1 MPRETPVI
9 NIAGR
14 RVAEDVPPFVIAEIG
29 INHGGS
35 IDRALKLVDAA
46 ARAGAHAVKLQT
58 IVATDLVAPSCPAP
72 AHVDATSMV
81 DFFGQFELTE
91 AAHRAVV
98 ERARLHGLITMS
110 TPFSERAVDMLQRVG
125 IDAFKIASGD
135 VTWDQLIARCA
146 ASGKPLVISTGM
158 ATLAEAKHAVEIA
171 RMAGATN
178 VALLHC
184 VSAYPVPQGSE
195 NLLAIQTLS
204 AECGVPVGFSDH
216 GADTFA
222 YPLAVALGA
231 ALYERHIALDGDAEA
246 IDAAVSSTAHQLE
259 AAIAD
264 GRRAWG
270 ARGSGQKACLAAEA
284 VNRTASR
291 RSLCA
296 ARDLPAGTVLG
307 PDDFVALRPATGYS
321 PSILF
326 ALCGLRLARPVRYG
340 TPIGAEHFE
349 AFTLLEKDRV
359 A

>member
-1 MPRETPVI
+1 
-9 NIAGR
+9 
-14 RVAEDVPPFVIAEIG
+14 
-29 INHGGS
+29 
-35 IDRALKLVDAA
+35 
-46 ARAGAHAVKLQT
+46 
-58 IVATDLVAPSCPAP
+58 
-72 AHVDATSMV
+72 MV

-98 ERARLHGLITMS
+98 ERARIHGLITMS
-110 TPFSERAVDMLQRVG
+110 TPFSERAVDMLERVG

-146 ASGKPLVISTGM
+146 SSGKPLVISTGM
-158 ATLAEAKHAVEIA
+158 ATLGEAKHAVEIS
-171 RMAGATN
+171 RMAGATS
-178 VALLHC
+178 VALMHC

-195 NLLAIQTLS
+195 NLLAIQTLT
-204 AECGVPVGFSDH
+204 AECGVPVGLSDH

-231 ALYERHIALDGDAEA
+231 ALYERHIVLDDDTEA

-284 VNRTASR
+284 VNRRASR

-307 PDDFVALRPATGYS
+307 PDDFVALRPATGY
-321 PSILF
+321 PPAILL
-326 ALCGLRLARPVRYG
+326 ALCGLRLSRPVAYG
-340 TPIGAEHFE
+340 SPISAEHFE
-349 AFTLLEKDRV
+349 ASTIQEKNRV